1 MNGSPEVTKGKYGR
15 QFAKNATGGAFIFR
29 ADDSHEILY
38 ANQNLIRMFE
48 CDDYDDFISYTG
60 GSFFGMIHTPEPEI
74 MQREIE
80 LRMADSTDNSGYVF
94 FNIITKGGIVRRV
107 VNHWIVIHDD
117 EDGDLFYAY
126 LFMHRL
132 ENQGSDYDTVTGL
145 LGKQKFTRYAIDINN
160 KYHADDNAPYAI
172 IFVNLVGFKLLN
184 IERGVAEGDECL
196 KALGKALTKAYDYA
210 FVARLSSDHF
220 VVFSKYEDVHE
231 KTEKA
236 MQMFYDSYGYKTN
249 VICKFGI
256 YRFNLGPGFDAE
268 SAISFA
274 KIACDHIKRNKNDD
288 IAEYTGELASKLH
301 ATEYV
306 IEHID
311 EALENGWIKVY
322 FQPVIRTLTGR
333 LCSMESLVRWI
344 DPVIGFLP
352 PDQFIGTLEDERCIH
367 KLDSFVVDSVCSCLR
382 ERMDA
387 GKPVVPVSI
396 NFSRLDFILCDM
408 LNVVETAVSKYSIP
422 RDYLHIEITESMIAS
437 DENLMRK
444 VINDFEKAGYEI
456 WMDDFGSGYS
466 SLTVLKGY
474 SFDMLKMD
482 MRFLYPFTDK
492 SKSILRSVVTMAKD
506 IGMKTLA
513 EGVETKDQLD
523 FLKEIG
529 CGRIQGYYYGKP
541 EPVEDVFE
549 HLKEK
554 DIPIETIEWNEFY
567 NIAGFNAICT
577 DSPLEII
584 EDDGENFKTLFMN
597 KSYRDQVFDRDHDL
611 EEIDRLIYHTG
622 TPLLRKYRDFADVAE
637 RTGKAETFY
646 YTGGGR
652 YYRLTIQAIAKHEG
666 HYIIKGTISNISSDT
681 RSNERKRLDS
691 MLKEMNLLFE
701 SVQEV
706 NLSKNTIIPL
716 LGRYMYI
723 NHDIEEYNDLQRS
736 IKFFSNMVV
745 LPEERERCAA
755 FLKSADLAER
765 VESTGT
771 GYIADVFHLKQEDGN
786 YRRCETYI
794 MMIPGTDGNEFLFCV
809 KPCIEPSS

>member
-1 MNGSPEVTKGKYGR
+1 MNGSPEEISGKYGHR
-15 QFAKNATGGAFIFR
+15 FAKNATGGAFIFR

-38 ANQNLIRMFE
+38 ANQNLISMFE
-48 CDDYDDFISYTG
+48 CDDYNDFISYTG

-80 LRMADSTDNSGYVF
+80 LRLADSTDNSGYVF
-94 FNIITKGGIVRRV
+94 FNIITKGGIILRV

-117 EDGDLFYAY
+117 EEGDLFYAY
-126 LFMHRL
+126 LFRHRL

-160 KYHADDNAPYAI
+160 KYHADDEAPYAI

-184 IERGVAEGDECL
+184 LERGVAEGDECL

-220 VVFSKYEDVHE
+220 VVFSKYEGIHE

-256 YRFNLGPGFDAE
+256 YRFNLGPDFDAE

-274 KIACDHIKRNKNDD
+274 KIACDHIKRDKNDD
-288 IAEYTGELASKLH
+288 IAEYSSELVSKLH

-344 DPVIGFLP
+344 DPEIGFLP
-352 PDQFIGTLEDERCIH
+352 PNQFIGTLEDERCIH
-367 KLDSFVVDSVCSCLR
+367 KLDSFVVDRVCSCLR

-387 GKPVVPVSI
+387 GKPAVPVSV

-437 DENLMRK
+437 DESLMRK
-444 VINDFEKAGYEI
+444 VISDFEKAGYEI

-482 MRFLYPFTDK
+482 MSFLYPFTDK

-529 CGRIQGYYYGKP
+529 CGRIQGYYYGRP
-541 EPVEDVFE
+541 EPIDDVFE

-567 NIAGFNAICT
+567 NIAGFNAKCT

-597 KSYRDQVFDRDHDL
+597 KSYRDQVFDRDLDL

-637 RTGKAETFY
+637 RTGKPETFY

-652 YYRLTIQAIAKHEG
+652 YYRLTVEAIAQHEG
-666 HYIIKGTISNISSDT
+666 HYIIKGSINNISSDT

-701 SVQEV
+701 SVQAL
-706 NLSKNTIIPL
+706 NLKENTLIPL
-716 LGRYMYI
+716 LGRYRYLNQELM
-723 NHDIEEYNDLQRS
+723 EPRDLQAS
-736 IKFFSNMVV
+736 IRFFANRVV
-745 LPEERERCAA
+745 LPEESERCAA

-765 VESTGT
+765 VERTGT

-794 MMIPGTDGNEFLFCV
+794 MMIPGTDGNEFLFC
-809 KPCIEPSS
+809 